1 MRCVFRRELRR
12 LCIYNILIVRYLNI
26 LDGRIKDKRRSII
39 DRICEPKRKDDDARV
54 VEERGQKFL
63 RRIREVTNRNKRSN
77 YSKRRLIF
85 VVMKG
90 KEA

>member
-1 MRCVFRRELRR
+1 M
-12 LCIYNILIVRYLNI
+12 
-26 LDGRIKDKRRSII
+26 
-39 DRICEPKRKDDDARV
+39 DRIREPKRKDDDDHV

>member
-1 MRCVFRRELRR
+1 M
-12 LCIYNILIVRYLNI
+12 
-26 LDGRIKDKRRSII
+26 
-39 DRICEPKRKDDDARV
+39 DRIREPKRKDDDDYV

-90 KEA
+90 KEAQDVELEVEKQTRNHGKEERVCDV

>member
-1 MRCVFRRELRR
+1 M
-12 LCIYNILIVRYLNI
+12 
-26 LDGRIKDKRRSII
+26 
-39 DRICEPKRKDDDARV
+39 DRIREPKRKDDDDYV